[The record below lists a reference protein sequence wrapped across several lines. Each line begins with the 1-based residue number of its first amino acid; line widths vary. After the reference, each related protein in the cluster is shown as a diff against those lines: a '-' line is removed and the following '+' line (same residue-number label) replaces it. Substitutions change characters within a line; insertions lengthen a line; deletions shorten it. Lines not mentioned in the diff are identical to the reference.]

1 MQNKIILFDKE
12 IVALSILNH
21 LLIEVD
27 GSDLTLVCSPLFG
40 PCGTSFLY
48 VFLIMCYFSHRLKIF
63 KILFSLLVR
72 FPFSRCKY
80 SENHRHSKTS
90 FSYHSFI
97 HFLTIFARQ
106 GTSAF
111 LFFEPILDTILWLIQ
126 L

>member
-27 GSDLTLVCSPLFG
+27 GSALTLVCSPLFG

-97 HFLTIFARQ
+97 HFLTILPVRALPLFYFSSQ
-106 GTSAF
+106 F
-111 LFFEPILDTILWLIQ
+111 LIRSCG
-126 L
+126 